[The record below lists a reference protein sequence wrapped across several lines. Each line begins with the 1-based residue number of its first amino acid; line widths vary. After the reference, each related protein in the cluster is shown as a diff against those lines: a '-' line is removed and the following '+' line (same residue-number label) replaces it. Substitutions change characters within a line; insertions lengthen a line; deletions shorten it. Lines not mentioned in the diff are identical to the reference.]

1 MATDYPD
8 VIGEYIFAP
17 KRLEVDGL
25 QYVGVFSPPTVA
37 PGETAQL
44 RLYLQNT
51 LNVPLKI
58 EIRSTVPQTG
68 RFKAQPLLNLGAPQ
82 INVDM
87 GEAEVG
93 LLTIPVATTAQTFA
107 GEHALIMDIKVQ
119 HSKNATQIRRPKP
132 KDPLRAIPL
141 DSPVGLNL
149 VGVVGTTYNLINGK
163 KARFTLAVSGDMAEA
178 SPTTGLAHHYQKLW
192 DLDEAEAQQKA
203 QLEVNRA
210 KAEILQD
217 MAVEPLFVSLYV
229 EVQRRFADAGL
240 PLRIGEAIALA
251 KLLTFTAHLFLSQPE
266 LQDGLLCPIWE
277 RALFNK
283 YPTANISL
291 LVKEVGF
298 RHILRLSISLS
309 FGLIAQVHGAHLWS
323 DEERTG
329 VSAYLTEALEE
340 GTSLELDFLYLPLM
354 MGALRIIRKVTL
366 ADEDVDQTLQLI
378 WQARSMR
385 SELFADE
392 EMADAA
398 RLLETVLQQAM
409 MK

>member
-8 VIGEYIFAP
+8 IIGEYIFAP
-17 KRLEVDGL
+17 KRLEADGL
-25 QYVGVFSPPTVA
+25 QYVGVFTPLTVA

-44 RLYLQNT
+44 QLYLQNT

-58 EIRSTVPQTG
+58 EIKLTVPQTG
-68 RFKAQPLLNLGAPQ
+68 RFKAQPLLNLGSPQ

-93 LLTIPVATTAQTFA
+93 LLSIPVATTAQTFA
-107 GEHALIMDIKVQ
+107 GEHHLGIDIKVQ
-119 HSKNATQIRRPKP
+119 HSKNAAQIRRPKP

-149 VGVVGTTYNLINGK
+149 VSVVGTTYNLVNGK
-163 KARFTLAVSGDMAEA
+163 KARFTLAVSGDVTEA
-178 SPTTGLAHHYQKLW
+178 SKTSLAHHYQKLW
-192 DLDEAEAQQKA
+192 DLDEAETQHKA
-203 QLEVNRA
+203 QMEVNRA
-210 KAEILQD
+210 RAEILQD
-217 MAVEPLFVSLYV
+217 MAVEPLFVAFYV
-229 EVQRRFADAGL
+229 EVQRRFADVGL

-251 KLLTFTAHLFLSQPE
+251 KLLTFTSHLFLSQPD

-291 LVKEVGF
+291 MIKEVGF
-298 RHILRLSISLS
+298 RHILRLSISLC
-309 FGLIAQVHGAHLWS
+309 FGLIAQVQGAHLWS
-323 DEERTG
+323 EEERTG

-340 GTSLELDFLYLPLM
+340 GTPLELDFLYLPLM
-354 MGALRIIRKVTL
+354 MGALRIIRKVSL

-398 RLLETVLQQAM
+398 RLLETILQQAM